1 MTRSGPCRCDG
12 HHEMS
17 DLGAICGS
25 VHSGGERVELRV
37 AAPALVRVAWR
48 GANVMTAIA
57 KVAEIN
63 EAFREL
69 AAEHLDRIAGGWPG
83 SNWVWGTTTTGISG
97 ESTGRS
103 HPSSIEI
110 GTA

>member
-1 MTRSGPCRCDG
+1 
-12 HHEMS
+12 
-17 DLGAICGS
+17 
-25 VHSGGERVELRV
+25 
-37 AAPALVRVAWR
+37 
-48 GANVMTAIA
+48 MTAIA

-63 EAFREL
+63 EAFCEL
-69 AAEHLDRIAGGWPG
+69 AAEELDRVAGGWPG
-83 SNWVWGTTTTGISG
+83 SNWAWGTTTTTGISG

>member
-1 MTRSGPCRCDG
+1 
-12 HHEMS
+12 MS

-37 AAPALVRVAWR
+37 AAPALVRAAWR

-57 KVAEIN
+57 RVAEIN

-69 AAEHLDRIAGGWPG
+69 AAEELDSVAGGWPG
-83 SNWVWGTTTTGISG
+83 SNWAWGTTTTGISG

>member
-1 MTRSGPCRCDG
+1 
-12 HHEMS
+12 
-17 DLGAICGS
+17 
-25 VHSGGERVELRV
+25 
-37 AAPALVRVAWR
+37 
-48 GANVMTAIA
+48 MTAIA

-69 AAEHLDRIAGGWPG
+69 AAEDLDRIAGGWPG

>member
-1 MTRSGPCRCDG
+1 
-12 HHEMS
+12 
-17 DLGAICGS
+17 
-25 VHSGGERVELRV
+25 
-37 AAPALVRVAWR
+37 
-48 GANVMTAIA
+48 MTAIA

-69 AAEHLDRIAGGWPG
+69 AAEELDRVAGGWPG
-83 SNWVWGTTTTGISG
+83 SNWTWGTTTTTGISG